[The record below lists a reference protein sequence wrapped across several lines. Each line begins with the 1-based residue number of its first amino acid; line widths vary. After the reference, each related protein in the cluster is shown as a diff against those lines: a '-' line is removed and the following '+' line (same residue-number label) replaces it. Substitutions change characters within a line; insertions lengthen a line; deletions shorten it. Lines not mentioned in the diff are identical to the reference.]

1 MSMQIHK
8 SVNETQAEFVARAFR
23 WNRLMGEALA
33 ARKARHALCNCNQ
46 GRLSCVCKGHAECSD
61 CTPQP
66 ARPFVQATPMARDEL
81 RKLGMLPTA
90 PRPLLGVSRVRAC
103 WYGAGLVFGVAC
115 IAMAVFGMGQ

>member
-46 GRLSCVCKGHAECSD
+46 GRLSCGCLSG
-61 CTPQP
+61 
-66 ARPFVQATPMARDEL
+66 ATPMARDEL
-81 RKLGMLPTA
+81 RASGLLPTA